1 MFPHLRERTQCHFV
15 AEGKPPVFQRL
26 FGQEPLS
33 LTSLPPLTYTNIS
46 PIPTSVLPKKAEHGP
61 RHSRQTKASEPGAP
75 HSREVEAIER
85 ALDGEAGC
93 ARIMHRIAGCRGAI
107 NSLLVEV
114 VEDQIRTHLVD
125 PAKNPEALDAEAAAQ
140 LIEVVHSYFR

>member
-1 MFPHLRERTQCHFV
+1 MKEAARAVWLRAQPSPG
-15 AEGKPPVFQRL
+15 GKKP
-26 FGQEPLS
+26 
-33 LTSLPPLTYTNIS
+33 
-46 PIPTSVLPKKAEHGP
+46 
-61 RHSRQTKASEPGAP
+61 EPGHHIDFLAAAYSIP
-75 HSREVEAIER
+75 AYSNPVLQNKPAMGHVIRDKQKLLNRVRRIRGQVEAIER

-93 ARIMHRIAGCRGAI
+93 AQIMHQIAGCRGAI

-114 VEDQIRTHLVD
+114 VEDHIRTHLVD